1 MILVTVKPAW
11 LLLVRGEFGENIFI
25 ILLNLQNEQMF
36 LWLLPKSRTAIC
48 IVVAAKINVCLPY
61 DFQNYYTE

>member
-36 LWLLPKSRTAIC
+36 LCVIVTQIQDCYMYSSRS
-48 IVVAAKINVCLPY
+48 
-61 DFQNYYTE
+61 QN